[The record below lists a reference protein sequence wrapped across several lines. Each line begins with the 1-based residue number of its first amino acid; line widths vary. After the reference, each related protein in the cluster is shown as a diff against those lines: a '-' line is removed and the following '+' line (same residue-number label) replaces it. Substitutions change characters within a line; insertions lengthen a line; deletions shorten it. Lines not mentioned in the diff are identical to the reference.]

1 MSTTHHKKWF
11 LWDILDSACF
21 KSHYIVCIFQ
31 HTEPASPKVQEDI
44 VCQADC
50 KWEELNHVSGQILH
64 PPSFSVRGAHFNFY
78 RQLIRLVLI
87 SCSVHRRTQKSMRK
101 IEYQK
106 HFENALY
113 MTNWLYNKTNGG
125 DAVEHEQLT
134 TLIFTK
140 KLGFA
145 LFSIKCHCFIV
156 FEVYCA
162 LISNHWALKLVLI
175 LFLQHFIT

>member
-1 MSTTHHKKWF
+1 M
-11 LWDILDSACF
+11 C
-21 KSHYIVCIFQ
+21 
-31 HTEPASPKVQEDI
+31 
-44 VCQADC
+44 
-50 KWEELNHVSGQILH
+50 
-64 PPSFSVRGAHFNFY
+64 
-78 RQLIRLVLI
+78 
-87 SCSVHRRTQKSMRK
+87 K

-106 HFENALY
+106 NFENALY

-145 LFSIKCHCFIV
+145 LFSIKCHWFIV

-162 LISNHWALKLVLI
+162 LIISNH
-175 LFLQHFIT
+175 

>member
-1 MSTTHHKKWF
+1 MIFMRYPGFRLLQITLYCLHFSTHWTCITQSSRGYSLSSWLQVRRAKSCFWTNPTPPIIF
-11 LWDILDSACF
+11 CERSTLQLLSSAD
-21 KSHYIVCIFQ
+21 KTV
-31 HTEPASPKVQEDI
+31 
-44 VCQADC
+44 
-50 KWEELNHVSGQILH
+50 
-64 PPSFSVRGAHFNFY
+64 
-78 RQLIRLVLI
+78 VLI
-87 SCSVHRRTQKSMRK
+87 SCSVHRRTQKSMCK

-134 TLIFTK
+134 TLILTK

-145 LFSIKCHCFIV
+145 LFSIKCHWFIV